1 MYNVTEFKICDR
13 VEKMRL
19 NSIKE
24 INEEAS
30 DIRQDNE
37 DLAMLKIIYEHLQL
51 SDHDRAV
58 VDDYIFCLK
67 SRAQRMEQHLYY
79 AGMMDSVNL

>member
-1 MYNVTEFKICDR
+1 MFYVAYCRTLELQISVLEMGETIMYNVTEFKICDR

-37 DLAMLKIIYEHLQL
+37 DLAMLKIIYEH
-51 SDHDRAV
+51 
-58 VDDYIFCLK
+58 
-67 SRAQRMEQHLYY
+67 
-79 AGMMDSVNL
+79 

>member
-37 DLAMLKIIYEHLQL
+37 DLAMLKIIYEHL
-51 SDHDRAV
+51 
-58 VDDYIFCLK
+58 
-67 SRAQRMEQHLYY
+67 
-79 AGMMDSVNL
+79 